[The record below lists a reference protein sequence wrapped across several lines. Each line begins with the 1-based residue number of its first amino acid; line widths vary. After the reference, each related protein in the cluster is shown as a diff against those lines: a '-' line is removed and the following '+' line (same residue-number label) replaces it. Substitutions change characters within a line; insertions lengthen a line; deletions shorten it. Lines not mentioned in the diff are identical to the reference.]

1 MKKREKL
8 PDGNRKMQEKKNR
21 ERKPEKVKSIKRTFF
36 LYLPLCV
43 VIAYA
48 GAYGI
53 GLGTNELQDW
63 YTKKYSDID
72 YEELVKEAYERRE
85 QLHGDTAAIEAGSP
99 QEESGNTET
108 YYRYEFV
115 RTVYG
120 IEYYDVEIPGRFFSD
135 SMWRRVGYN
144 MIGLAQA
151 ILMPA
156 WVLFC
161 VGVTGVVFYKRELER
176 PIRVLRNAS
185 EKISENCL
193 DFQVERVKQN
203 ELGQLC
209 QSFEDMRQALYENNQ
224 KLWRTLEERKR
235 LNAAFSHDI
244 RTPLAVLKGYQE
256 MMETY
261 VPEGR
266 LSEER
271 LMEMIETMGKQIT
284 RLENYTQKMTQVQ
297 KLEDIVPEP
306 ENVKVEE
313 LVTQCQEA
321 GNLLA
326 GELMLELRT
335 EELCRNI
342 QEMPKKGMDQDVWD
356 DQECGMTEE
365 WSIDRELFLEV
376 FENLV
381 SNAVRFAK
389 EKIMVTLCRK
399 GTADVGDSGEEAA
412 GRYLCLVVEDDGPG
426 FSEEALERGMEP
438 FFGSEKDGR
447 VHFGLGLHICKV
459 ICEKHGGKLWLEN
472 GASGGRVSA
481 CFGDLD
487 KRKADSLEK

>member
-1 MKKREKL
+1 M
-8 PDGNRKMQEKKNR
+8 
-21 ERKPEKVKSIKRTFF
+21 
-36 LYLPLCV
+36 
-43 VIAYA
+43 
-48 GAYGI
+48 
-53 GLGTNELQDW
+53 
-63 YTKKYSDID
+63 
-72 YEELVKEAYERRE
+72 
-85 QLHGDTAAIEAGSP
+85 
-99 QEESGNTET
+99 
-108 YYRYEFV
+108 
-115 RTVYG
+115 
-120 IEYYDVEIPGRFFSD
+120 
-135 SMWRRVGYN
+135 
-144 MIGLAQA
+144 
-151 ILMPA
+151 
-156 WVLFC
+156 
-161 VGVTGVVFYKRELER
+161 
-176 PIRVLRNAS
+176 
-185 EKISENCL
+185 
-193 DFQVERVKQN
+193 ERVKQN

-266 LSEER
+266 FSEER

-306 ENVKVEE
+306 ENVKVKE
-313 LVTQCQEA
+313 LAAQCQEA
-321 GNLLA
+321 GKLLA